1 MRFPYDTPPDSS
13 HMSKDDIR
21 AYNARVASWV
31 YNDEHRA
38 DRNQKTRARMAK
50 LRAAEATLPLE
61 ERETRREARR
71 ASARKY
77 RENNRDNLA
86 RRERKRHHKERNTP
100 QHQEKLRLLREKRR
114 EEKQRKLGAAELPFS
129 GQSAS
134 SSTVSLE
141 TDLLSS
147 LVEYS
152 SDDDESSI

>member
-31 YNDEHRA
+31 YNDE
-38 DRNQKTRARMAK
+38 

-86 RRERKRHHKERNTP
+86 RRERKRRHKERNTP